1 MVHNTFLMTAMSD
14 RGPEE
19 FLARGDLRGHLVE
32 SAVGAYLIARSEC
45 EGFEVMW
52 WREGNK
58 EVDFVIRSESALTA
72 IEVKGG
78 AESGQSGMA
87 SFLDEHP
94 EAKRLVVGG
103 VRPLAR
109 VQSKNFSPAMWGC
122 STRVVSFVWHPC
134 VLLDRST
141 RMRIGVRVDLFLRRL
156 RARQGI
162 LVQKLHGGRVRQWEQ
177 ICR

>member
-19 FLARGDLRGHLVE
+19 FLARGDRRGHLVE

-103 VRPLAR
+103 ADAGACTVEESLAGD
-109 VQSKNFSPAMWGC
+109 VE
-122 STRVVSFVWHPC
+122 
-134 VLLDRST
+134 
-141 RMRIGVRVDLFLRRL
+141 LFY
-156 RARQGI
+156 
-162 LVQKLHGGRVRQWEQ
+162 
-177 ICR
+177 